1 MKKWFIVISLLVV
14 GVMLLTSCA
23 KATTAYETPQTYVY
37 SQSSSSGI
45 PAPEITVTMPAS
57 PSPIRSAFGLD
68 SPSNIAESLFGGGK
82 SAQSYPAYYDTS
94 STGSSGSPG
103 RATTPMTVTTTTTAA
118 STTAAGSQPMIVR
131 TGQVDMVVNDITAA
145 IAQITQLTNDNSGY
159 VVSNNKYSNDKIY
172 SGVIS
177 IRVPAAQFD
186 GMMNSL
192 RAMAVKVTTET
203 SSATD
208 VTQEYTDLSSR
219 LKNLEAAEAQ
229 LVEILTR
236 AGTVTEVLEVQ
247 KQLTSTREEIEV
259 IKGRMQYLEQTAA
272 MSLISINLRQSSLVL
287 NLVAGTRNARAGD
300 NINFAASIQGGI
312 SPYSYAWDFG
322 DGAKSTDESPWHK
335 YTSSGLYT
343 VSLVVT
349 DDNGNKATDTRAG
362 YINITPGWN
371 AGDVAKG
378 TWQGFLSVL
387 KFLFTVLLWLVYLAP
402 FAAIIFGIVF
412 LVKRARRNRRMK
424 LAAAQEN
431 EVKTE

>member
-1 MKKWFIVISLLVV
+1 MKKWLMVIGILVASLIFA
-14 GVMLLTSCA
+14 TSCSSSV
-23 KATTAYETPQTYVY
+23 KSYQTPQTIKGY
-37 SQSSSSGI
+37 SSGGI
-45 PAPEITVTMPAS
+45 PAPEITLQIPG
-57 PSPIRSAFGLD
+57 PSSTQMLGLD
-68 SPSNIAESLFGGGK
+68 SPSNIAERVFG
-82 SAQSYPAYYDTS
+82 SVSSSPQSYPVFDTS
-94 STGSSGSPG
+94 SGSGTSG
-103 RATTPMTVTTTTTAA
+103 RATTPVTVTATSAYPNATGA
-118 STTAAGSQPMIVR
+118 QPMIVR
-131 TGQVDMVVNDITAA
+131 TGTMDMVVNDIPVA
-145 IAQITQLTNDNSGY
+145 ISQITQLTNENNGY
-159 VVSNNKYSNDKIY
+159 VVSANKYSNDKTY

-186 GMMNSL
+186 NIMNSL

-208 VTQEYTDLSSR
+208 VTQEYTDLTSR

-259 IKGRMQYLEQTAA
+259 TKGRMQYLEQTAA
-272 MSLISINLRQSSLVL
+272 MSLISINLQQSSLVL

-322 DGAKSTDESPWHK
+322 DSATSTDESPWHK
-335 YTSSGLYT
+335 YSSSGIYT
-343 VSLVVT
+343 VSLTVT

-387 KFLFTVLLWLVYLAP
+387 KLLFTVLLWVIYLIP
-402 FAAIIFGIVF
+402 FGLIIFGIVY
-412 LVKRARRNRRMK
+412 LVRRARRNRRIKMEATQDK
-424 LAAAQEN
+424 